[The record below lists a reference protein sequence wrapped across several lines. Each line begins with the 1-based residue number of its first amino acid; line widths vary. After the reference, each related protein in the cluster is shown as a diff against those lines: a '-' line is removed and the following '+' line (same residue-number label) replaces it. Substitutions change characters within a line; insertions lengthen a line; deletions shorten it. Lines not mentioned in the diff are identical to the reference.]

1 MLCYRARIFR
11 SMMHLLLMRLKLGQ
25 SFDALAGDVE
35 IKLELETMTTLQ
47 DDHKWS
53 APPKRS
59 RDLTKMAFPKTHHRA
74 VVQDHHSGVTLV
86 GLVSQVVSRLISTD
100 RARHPMSVVASSI
113 LACVI
118 GLRNQSNPFNTV
130 TTIT

>member
-1 MLCYRARIFR
+1 MLSCSDFLFNDAPIVDEV
-11 SMMHLLLMRLKLGQ
+11 KLGQ

-59 RDLTKMAFPKTHHRA
+59 RDLTKMA
-74 VVQDHHSGVTLV
+74 
-86 GLVSQVVSRLISTD
+86 ISKN
-100 RARHPMSVVASSI
+100 PPQSSST
-113 LACVI
+113 
-118 GLRNQSNPFNTV
+118 GSS
-130 TTIT
+130 

>member
-1 MLCYRARIFR
+1 
-11 SMMHLLLMRLKLGQ
+11 MMHILLMRLKLGQ

-59 RDLTKMAFPKTHHRA
+59 RDPTMMAIYKNHHREQLYR
-74 VVQDHHSGVTLV
+74 V
-86 GLVSQVVSRLISTD
+86 I
-100 RARHPMSVVASSI
+100 VVA
-113 LACVI
+113 
-118 GLRNQSNPFNTV
+118 
-130 TTIT
+130 